1 MGNPAALQLQDFTI
15 DAWVQRASTITVGNG
30 PTGEAGILVYG
41 RHGYGLGILSD
52 GQLFLTKVD
61 VDHIPSGASLKVVD
75 TNYHH
80 FAATKSGTS
89 VVFYLDGVA
98 SSPIV
103 YSSTFAFT
111 KNASIGARVDV
122 SQGTTALSATFSGR
136 IDEVELFNRALSAS
150 EVQAIAAA
158 GSAGK
163 CKPNLDVD
171 GDGEVEPLTD
181 GLLILRNRFGF
192 TGATLV
198 AGAVDVTRTAPAV
211 TPAPSRPTSRSST
224 SSSTSMT
231 TVRWLR

>member
-1 MGNPAALQLQDFTI
+1 MLA
-15 DAWVQRASTITVGNG
+15 
-30 PTGEAGILVYG
+30 
-41 RHGYGLGILSD
+41 D

-61 VDHIPSGASLKVVD
+61 VDNVASGASMKVVD

-80 FAATKSGTS
+80 VAVTKSGTS

-103 YSSTFAFT
+103 YSSTFSFA
-111 KNASIGARVDV
+111 KNASIGARLDV
-122 SQGTTALSATFSGR
+122 SEGSTALTATFSGR
-136 IDEVELFNRALSAS
+136 IDEVEFFNRALSAS

-171 GDGEVEPLTD
+171 GDGEVAALTD

-198 AGAVDVTRTAPAV
+198 AGAVDVMNCTRCDAGPIETHLAGLAIQLDIDDDG
-211 TPAPSRPTSRSST
+211 
-224 SSSTSMT
+224 
-231 TVRWLR
+231 TVGPLTDALLILRWLFGFTGPALITGTVGTADCQRCTAEAIAAYIESIGGG